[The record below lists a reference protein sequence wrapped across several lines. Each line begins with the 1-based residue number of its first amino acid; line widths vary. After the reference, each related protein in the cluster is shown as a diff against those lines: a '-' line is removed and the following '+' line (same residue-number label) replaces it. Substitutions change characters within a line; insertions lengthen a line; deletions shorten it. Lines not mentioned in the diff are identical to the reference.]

1 MFKKFLLLLAFSM
14 VLTSCSGY
22 NVNVNDKHVGTIQS
36 N

>member
-1 MFKKFLLLLAFSM
+1 MLKKIII
-14 VLTSCSGY
+14 VLTVSMFLTACVGY